1 MLRLLSALAGCSG
14 STLAML
20 LGSSAPPEQLAL
32 GEFGEPLSVGDAVF
46 QLLAMLAYKATSPQL
61 ILRPLFDFLSSGKLH
76 SECDVVGKHF
86 CHTHKLHCWVI
97 NALVGAR
104 IQGQGGQNLNESCIS
119 NSIKC
124 HCLYLTFSVWSI
136 TLYDRYT

>member
-1 MLRLLSALAGCSG
+1 MLQHHPTMLRLLSALAGCSG

-86 CHTHKLHCWVI
+86 CHISYT
-97 NALVGAR
+97 VG
-104 IQGQGGQNLNESCIS
+104 
-119 NSIKC
+119 
-124 HCLYLTFSVWSI
+124 
-136 TLYDRYT
+136 